1 MMLILSGDD
10 ISRLSAACQQEIFAL
25 IGLRRDQN
33 AFSDESEGGFDGL
46 DAWEGLS
53 YEAEE
58 TRYDVKRV
66 IDITPD
72 QAKALLANISEKSR
86 QTLQRFVEGIPTALD
101 ELIGDDK
108 PYENLTDLKRS
119 FVGAVTR
126 RLRTVTQDRQAT
138 LFLKSTLVDG
148 TGEERSAVYVR
159 PATAE
164 ALRIAFDFPESP
176 SIQE

>member
-1 MMLILSGDD
+1 MMIILSGDD
-10 ISRLSAACQQEIFAL
+10 LSRLSPTCRQEIFAL
-25 IGLRRDQN
+25 LGFQGNEIG
-33 AFSDESEGGFDGL
+33 FSDESEAGFDGL

-53 YEAEE
+53 NEVEA

-148 TGEERSAVYVR
+148 TGEERSAVSVR

>member
-1 MMLILSGDD
+1 MMIILSGDD
-10 ISRLSAACQQEIFAL
+10 LSRLSPACRQGIFAL
-25 IGLRRDQN
+25 LGFQADEN
-33 AFSDESEGGFDGL
+33 AFPDESEAGFDGL

-53 YEAEE
+53 NEVEA

-86 QTLQRFVEGIPTALD
+86 QTLQRFVEGGPVALD

-126 RLRTVTQDRQAT
+126 RLRTVTRNRQAT

-148 TGEERSAVYVR
+148 AGEEHAAVSVR
-159 PATAE
+159 PVTAE
-164 ALRIAFDFPESP
+164 ALRLAFELSDSLAKE
-176 SIQE
+176 

>member
-1 MMLILSGDD
+1 MMLVLSSDD

-108 PYENLTDLKRS
+108 P
-119 FVGAVTR
+119 
-126 RLRTVTQDRQAT
+126 
-138 LFLKSTLVDG
+138 
-148 TGEERSAVYVR
+148 
-159 PATAE
+159 
-164 ALRIAFDFPESP
+164 
-176 SIQE
+176 